1 MRLLVLF
8 TGLALILTG
17 CAPFNLVE
25 PKPREIGTAYSVE
38 PTIAWNAYSKQQF
51 GLIDERW
58 TIDGFGLGD
67 MRFWHDVNDGE
78 ALFESRVIEYP
89 TFQSDMR
96 PTEVAEL
103 YAGSLSKADVVD
115 FETQNLR
122 PAKFGSVDGFRFEL
136 SYLLASGLK
145 VRGTALAAIVDQKL
159 QLIVY
164 SAPELHYYSKNL
176 DEAEKVMA
184 SVQLL

>member
-1 MRLLVLF
+1 MRLLILF
-8 TGLALILTG
+8 SGLALFVTG

-25 PKPREIGTAYSVE
+25 PKPREIGNAYSVQ

-51 GLIDERW
+51 ELIDERW

-67 MRFWHDVNDGE
+67 MRFWHDVKDGE
-78 ALFESRVIEYP
+78 ALFKSRVIEYP
-89 TFQSDMR
+89 KFQADMK

-103 YAGSLSKADVVD
+103 YAGSLAKAGVVE
-115 FETQNLR
+115 FETRNLR
-122 PAKFGSVDGFRFEL
+122 PAKFGGVDGFRFEL
-136 SYLLASGLK
+136 SYLLDNGLK
-145 VRGTALAAIVDQKL
+145 LHGTALAAVVDQEL

-176 DEAEKVMA
+176 EEAEKVLA
-184 SVQLL
+184 SIQLL